1 MTAAPRAEPARALAR
16 ACGLELAAY
25 RDDHVAER
33 IRRALERERV
43 EDVGALTRLLVADRA
58 ARSRFRRSVAVSA
71 SGLFRDPAQF
81 DLLERELLPA
91 LLSARQRLRIWSA
104 GCADGSELYTVAILL
119 ERLGALDRAFL
130 FGSDLLEENL
140 AKAKRGVYG
149 EISISRELR
158 AHMRWERRDL
168 VLEEPPPGKWNL
180 VLCRNVAIYLSPTAK
195 RCLHE
200 RLSRALASRGLLM
213 LGRSERLTDPSSFG
227 LEAVAP
233 HVYRKVG

>member
-25 RDDHVAER
+25 RNDHVAER

-119 ERLGALDRAFL
+119 DRLGALERGFL
-130 FGSDLLEENL
+130 LGSDLLEENL
-140 AKAKRGVYG
+140 AKAKAGVYG
-149 EISISRELR
+149 EISISKELR
-158 AHMRWERRDL
+158 AHTRWERRDL
-168 VLEEPPPGKWNL
+168 VLEDPPPGKWNL
-180 VLCRNVAIYLSPTAK
+180 VLCRNVAIYLSPKAK
-195 RCLHE
+195 RGLHE
-200 RLSRALASRGLLM
+200 RLARALASTGLLM
-213 LGRSERLTDPSSFG
+213 LGRSERLTHPSSFG

-233 HVYRKVG
+233 HVYRKVA